1 MKAGFTGLGRI
12 GAAMA
17 ARTSRPVTAS
27 RSITGPRPKRL
38 TSLAEAPSAPV
49 RCRGCRYGDV
59 AVTILICAHREER
72 RLRRYFPRDSDLID
86 GLLAAP
92 AYKIRGKLICDE
104 AYFGEPGS
112 AATTGLIEGCE
123 FGACRRRAHGG
134 APLLGRRLSRPAPQ
148 RHRPWRRRNGG
159 RDWVVMAL
167 ERARVCQRA
176 FVKREC

>member
-112 AATTGLIEGCE
+112 AATTGLKDVNLALAAAEHTAVPLSSAGV
-123 FGACRRRAHGG
+123 CRDPLLSAIAHGD
-134 APLLGRRLSRPAPQ
+134 
-148 RHRPWRRRNGG
+148 GG
-159 RDWVVMAL
+159 TADAIG
-167 ERARVCQRA
+167 
-176 FVKREC
+176 